1 MVGIDATNGRFG
13 NVKIE
18 VCKKCHTSWLS
29 YQVEYEAFSKSGR
42 WYRGIIGA
50 ESIASMSPEEAPKYL
65 EGLAWYFEGGSY
77 FDSNGKLSKGHLFLD
92 I

>member
-1 MVGIDATNGRFG
+1 MLQMADLAMLKLKSVKNVILRGFHTKLNTRHFLNQEDGIG
-13 NVKIE
+13 
-18 VCKKCHTSWLS
+18 
-29 YQVEYEAFSKSGR
+29 
-42 WYRGIIGA
+42 RGIIGA